1 MILFKR
7 NHLREAF
14 KLMILISP
22 LTFVVLITCLEK
34 KISCSGQLFGS
45 AVLWVLCFPS
55 VVFLSFS
62 PLLSLFLSFSF
73 VRSLSFHSVLTIPL
87 FSLFD
92 WLELCLSFSNQ
103 VSQVTKVKGHTHSTQ
118 NHELWKTRLLSFQ
131 KSIDERIHHKRKYIL
146 SAFFTFYKNGNTEK
160 YQLQFPSSQVISGQ
174 VGVTLKRLR
183 SRKGNKEG
191 RREHVKARGEER
203 IQDRKTIKGEDKE
216 ERKWK

>member
-1 MILFKR
+1 
-7 NHLREAF
+7 
-14 KLMILISP
+14 MILISP

-45 AVLWVLCFPS
+45 AALWVLCFPS

-73 VRSLSFHSVLTIPL
+73 VRSLSFHSVSTIPL
-87 FSLFD
+87 FSLF
-92 WLELCLSFSNQ
+92 ELCLSFSNQ

-203 IQDRKTIKGEDKE
+203 IQDRENDR
-216 ERKWK
+216 RKWGQGREKMKVERGKNGGGREKRWR